1 MGEEGGILFFK
12 GRGAAFNV
20 QSNSWVS
27 LKSKWVSI
35 QIIPEIGPCLFT
47 HRSSD
52 GVHITQ
58 FVLKPR
64 IKAKKTGSSD
74 TVAWIFKAGRLHNKQ
89 MVKPQICAVRFAS
102 TKSAMKFKEAYVTAF
117 EEWNNTDWDCPLC
130 TVRNNS
136 NVFICE
142 MCNTARPAT
151 RKKEDINNINLA
163 EEASGDE
170 VSDYERKSFSKN
182 MKSLHIHSPRSIS
195 DDEKW
200 SCKWCS
206 FSNSS
211 QTHVCQMC
219 SKSKQTG
226 WRCNLCTYENP
237 MTNNK
242 CVVCGNDFDGTE
254 EAAENI
260 IELQRKASD
269 KDKESFL
276 SESEVELQQAA
287 DYILSRHPDGLV
299 CFKTLRTICEK
310 LYHRVEKYRV
320 LWVDSPTFQKK
331 LLSFDGAM
339 EFLKLLG
346 FNLDNGQ
353 EKFVCKISDPKE
365 SILDEAMEILK
376 NVISGLER
384 RKPPKDDIKSPLLK
398 SRLPSDL
405 LQRVPGTS
413 LNLGIRNRGS
423 GVEIGLPIPGRES
436 DARDSI
442 TSDDGFKSTQSF
454 QKKPTLGH
462 TPGAS
467 LTLKALKDLD
477 DGRVDDIND
486 WFEEEEIKEEVISL
500 HNLVYWLTKEKDD
513 VGMGVLLLVHRT
525 FSSSE
530 NLLEVLINRFREAS
544 ELSDS
549 DKIKRNVMQFFVFW
563 VFRYFEDFESQ
574 PCVGDDFMKFLEQ
587 SIEAEQCS
595 KMAKIARDRFIENQK
610 KKEKMPSVG
619 MLPIPERMSKKILD
633 MTGAFKTEQTV
644 TGFTVKEVAE
654 LMTLLD
660 YEKFKRINHREL
672 LNQAWKKKDRELM
685 CSNVL
690 NMIAQYN
697 RVCKWTQIAIL
708 NARGLE
714 MRQKTLKWFIKL
726 ATHLITIQNYNSSW
740 AVNGALNSTPIYNL
754 KHTWTGINRKLKEAF
769 DQQTQLFRAAGNYRL
784 LRQKM
789 ESLQPPA
796 IPQIGILLKDLVFI
810 DDGFLLMGTETG
822 YQINFRK
829 CIKLAERITE
839 GFGKFQSQPFKFQR
853 NDMVLAWLQDNQDKV
868 SEVKESF
875 LLELSDQVRVVD
887 AREKSKR
894 FWS

>member
-27 LKSKWVSI
+27 LKSKEVSI

-47 HRSSD
+47 HHSSD

-89 MVKPQICAVRFAS
+89 MVKPQILAVRFAS

-117 EEWNNTDWDCPLC
+117 EEWNNSDWDCPLC
-130 TVRNNS
+130 TERNNS

-142 MCNTARPAT
+142 MCNTARPAI
-151 RKKEDINNINLA
+151 RKKEDSNIKGA

-170 VSDYERKSFSKN
+170 GSDDERKSLSNN
-182 MKSLHIHSPRSIS
+182 MKSLQIDSPRSIS
-195 DDEKW
+195 DNEKW

-206 FSNSS
+206 FSNSNK
-211 QTHVCQMC
+211 THVCQMC

-226 WRCNLCTYENP
+226 WRCNLCTYDNP

-242 CVVCGNDFDGTE
+242 CIVCGNDFNGTE

-260 IELQRKASD
+260 KQLQRKASD
-269 KDKESFL
+269 KDIGSFL
-276 SESEVELQQAA
+276 SESWVELQQAA

-310 LYHRVEKYRV
+310 LYHRVKKYRV

-331 LLSFDGAM
+331 LLSFDGAVV
-339 EFLKLLG
+339 FLKLLG
-346 FNLDNGQ
+346 FHLDNSQ
-353 EKFVCKISDPKE
+353 EKFVCKMSDPTE
-365 SILDEAMEILK
+365 SLLDEAIEILK

-384 RKPPKDDIKSPLLK
+384 RKAPRDDIKSPSLN

-405 LQRVPGTS
+405 LQKLPGTS
-413 LNLGIRNRGS
+413 LNLGNSNRGS
-423 GVEIGLPIPGRES
+423 REEVGLTIPRPES
-436 DARDSI
+436 DIA
-442 TSDDGFKSTQSF
+442 SDGDFKSTLSLQNTPS
-454 QKKPTLGH
+454 LGH

-467 LTLKALKDLD
+467 LTLRALTDLD
-477 DGRVDDIND
+477 DGRADNINE

-530 NLLEVLINRFREAS
+530 NLLEVLINRFREAC

-549 DKIKRNVMQFFVFW
+549 VKIKRNVMQFFVFW

-574 PCVGDDFMKFLEQ
+574 PLVGNHFMKFLEQ
-587 SIEAEQCS
+587 CIKVDQCS

-610 KKEKMPSVG
+610 NKLELPSVV
-619 MLPIPERMSKKILD
+619 MLTERKSKKILN
-633 MTGAFKTEQTV
+633 MTGAFKIDQTV

-660 YEKFKRINHREL
+660 YEKFKRIKHREL

-685 CSNVL
+685 SSNVL

-714 MRQKTLKWFIKL
+714 KRQKTLIWFIKL

-754 KHTWTGINRKLKEAF
+754 KHSWTGISRKLKEAF

-796 IPQIGILLKDLVFI
+796 IPQMGVLLKDLVFI

-839 GFGKFQSQPFKFQR
+839 GFGKFQSQPFEFQT
-853 NDMVLAWLQDNQDKV
+853 NDLVLLWLQDNQDKV

-875 LLELSDQVRVVD
+875 LLQLSDQVREVD
-887 AREKSKR
+887 AKEKSKR